1 MIGSPRTIRPEEPKA
16 DQTIAGSYESPTQKV
31 EIDAICS
38 YAEGI
43 RCWNMQ
49 GAKNDEAEAKI
60 NQAIAKSA
68 ENGYSGGTQATIR
81 LGMKN
86 RMVVIK
92 TTDYRGNRDGSQP
105 RTYVHVQ
112 GGGSSPNYSG
122 HANIN
127 LEQPRNNF
135 DSPEHFRYEVRLLS
149 EKQEA
154 SSTSLR
160 LAQTE
165 QLSDFGTIE
174 LKVGS
179 KAQFAGYSL
188 TVASIKPGSPREM
201 YGGGQ
206 GQKTWTV
213 VIKHSGTPSRE
224 ANLHF
229 SVVGDDGNPIQFVN
243 AAGDPVSQAKYQE
256 HMQKMMNSQNPGSRA
271 MPFRNAQGG
280 SMRQGNETQVML
292 QMNPAKI
299 KSLRIQGNFN
309 RIIDVTGIPMDPK

>member
-68 ENGYSGGTQATIR
+68 ENEYSGGTQATIR

-112 GGGSSPNYSG
+112 GGGSSPQYSG

-127 LEQPRNNF
+127 LEQPQNNF

-154 SSTSLR
+154 SSTTLR

-165 QLSDFGTIE
+165 QLPDFGTIE
-174 LKVGS
+174 LKIGS

-229 SVVGDDGNPIQFVN
+229 IVVGDDGNPIQFAD
-243 AAGDPVSQAKYQE
+243 AAGNPVSQAKYQE
-256 HMQKMMNSQNPGSRA
+256 HMQKMMNSQEASSRA
-271 MPFRNAQGG
+271 MPFRHAQGG
-280 SMRQGNETQVML
+280 SMKQGNETQVML
-292 QMNPAKI
+292 QVNPARI